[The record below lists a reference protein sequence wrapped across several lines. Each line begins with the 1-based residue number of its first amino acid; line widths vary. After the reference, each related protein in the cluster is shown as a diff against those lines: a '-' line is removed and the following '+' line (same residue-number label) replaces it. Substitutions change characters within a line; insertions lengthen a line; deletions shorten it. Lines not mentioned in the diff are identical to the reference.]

1 MTASLFGTVDDEYAA
16 VAVGRPV
23 RGEFTYLV
31 PTALKAQLL
40 PGLRVKIPFGR
51 STILGFY
58 LGPAPA
64 PSTFASSGV
73 QGFDLAIAVWRGG
86 HALHGVVMEV
96 GTGVTAAV
104 SALTERA
111 HPGGLF
117 RTA

>member
-31 PTALKAQLL
+31 PPALKAQLL

-64 PSTFASSGV
+64 QSDEEKKKV
-73 QGFDLAIAVWRGG
+73 
-86 HALHGVVMEV
+86 
-96 GTGVTAAV
+96 
-104 SALTERA
+104 
-111 HPGGLF
+111 
-117 RTA
+117 